1 MRYEGKIYRP
11 PSEAKS
17 IIIQV
22 TVGCSHNQCTFC
34 HMYKDKQFKIRN
46 IKEIMKDLTTA
57 RNSYETVKRIFLADG
72 NALCLKTN
80 DLKTILAKINEL
92 FPECERV
99 GTYSSPT
106 DILNK
111 SVAEL
116 EELKE
121 LGLKIAYLG
130 IESGS
135 NKVLQAVKKGVTAQ
149 ELIEAGK
156 KMVASGIKL
165 SATLISGLGGKAN
178 WEEHAV
184 KSAEVVNE
192 INPDYLALLTLLID
206 EETEIYDQIQREE
219 FELLAPKEVVIE
231 TKQLIENLE
240 VSNCIFR
247 SNHASNYLSLAGTLN
262 QDKDKLLQKLNY
274 AANDSSQYKPE
285 SLRGL

>member
-1 MRYEGKIYRP
+1 
-11 PSEAKS
+11 
-17 IIIQV
+17 
-22 TVGCSHNQCTFC
+22 
-34 HMYKDKQFKIRN
+34 MYKDKQFKIRN
-46 IKEIMKDLTTA
+46 IKEIIEDLTTA

-80 DLKTILAKINEL
+80 DLKAILTKINEL

-99 GTYSSPT
+99 GTYSSPK

-135 NKVLQAVKKGVTAQ
+135 DKILQEVKKGVTAQ
-149 ELIEAGK
+149 ELIEAGQ

-178 WEEHAV
+178 WEEHAA

-206 EETEIYDQIQREE
+206 EETEIYEQIQKGKL
-219 FELLAPKEVVIE
+219 ELLAPKEVVIE
-231 TKQLIENLE
+231 TKQLIEDLE

-262 QDKDKLLQKLNY
+262 QDKDKLLQKLNH
-274 AANDSSQYKPE
+274 AVNDSSQYKPE